1 MWFWICGWLLVV
13 LTVIGN
19 GLVIYLVATRSR
31 LHTTANW
38 FILSLAVAD
47 LCCGLSFFPPMFGA
61 KFGFYTIDLTHAGVF
76 FKVSFTFFY
85 CSNACVCAMTV
96 DRLIAITKPLRYVS
110 LMTAETI
117 RILIFAAWIAPLVLF
132 GFPSIFMYRGNPG
145 YTMFMEI
152 SRVIIFQITPLVM
165 FLVATCHL
173 LHIALKSNRQT
184 KALIAQVRFNHASGE
199 TTIQA
204 PSPTTSARASTVLI
218 VLIMTFFNVTYLG
231 GNYRCI
237 CLLTELCP
245 FTGTIRYIIYLVLIA
260 NSAVNPIFYA
270 FLKKDIRRELRC
282 MFSCNLS
289 H

>member
-19 GLVIYLVATRSR
+19 GGVIFLVAIRSR

-47 LCCGLSFFPPMFGA
+47 LCCGLSFFPPLFGA

-85 CSNACVCAMTV
+85 CSNASVCAMTV
-96 DRLIAITKPLRYVS
+96 DRFLAITRPLRYVS
-110 LMTAETI
+110 LMTKENI
-117 RILIFAAWIAPLVLF
+117 RILILAAWIIPVLLF
-132 GFPSIFMYRGNPG
+132 GFPAIFMHRGNPG
-145 YTMFMEI
+145 YTLFVEI
-152 SRVIIFQITPLVM
+152 FRVIIFQISPLVM
-165 FLVATCHL
+165 FLIATCHL
-173 LHIALKSNRQT
+173 LHLAWKLNRQT
-184 KALIAQVRFNHASGE
+184 KALVAQVRFNHASGE
-199 TTIQA
+199 ANIKA
-204 PSPTTSARASTVLI
+204 PSPRTNARASTLLI
-218 VLIMTFFNVTYLG
+218 VLIMTVFNITYLG

-237 CLLTELCP
+237 CLLTNLCP
-245 FTGTIRYIIYLVLIA
+245 FTGTIRYLIYLVLIT

-282 MFSCNLS
+282 MFSS
-289 H
+289 

>member
-1 MWFWICGWLLVV
+1 MI

-19 GLVIYLVATRSR
+19 GVVIFLVATRSR

-61 KFGFYTIDLTHAGVF
+61 KIGFYMMDLTHAGVF

-85 CSNACVCAMTV
+85 CSNASVCAMTV
-96 DRLIAITKPLRYVS
+96 DRLLAITKPLRYVS
-110 LMTAETI
+110 LMTTETN
-117 RILIFAAWIAPLVLF
+117 RILILAAWMAPLLLF
-132 GFPSIFMYRGNPG
+132 GFPAIFMYRNNPG
-145 YTMFMEI
+145 YTMFVEI
-152 SRVIIFQITPLVM
+152 SRVLIFQISPLVM
-165 FLVATCHL
+165 FLIATCHL
-173 LHIALKSNRQT
+173 LHLAFRSNRQT
-184 KALIAQVRFNHASGE
+184 RALAAQVRFNHASGE
-199 TTIQA
+199 NNIQA
-204 PSPTTSARASTVLI
+204 PSPRTNARASIVLI

-237 CLLTELCP
+237 CLLTDFCP
-245 FTGTIRYIIYLVLIA
+245 FTGTLMYIIYLVLIA

-282 MFSCNLS
+282 MFSR
-289 H
+289 

>member
-1 MWFWICGWLLVV
+1 MPSMWFWICGWLLVV

-38 FILSLAVAD
+38 FILSLAAAD
-47 LCCGLSFFPPMFGA
+47 LCCGLSFFPPLFGA

-85 CSNACVCAMTV
+85 CSNASVCAMTV
-96 DRLIAITKPLRYVS
+96 DRLLVITKPLRYVS
-110 LMTAETI
+110 LMTTETI
-117 RILIFAAWIAPLVLF
+117 RILILAAWITPLLLF
-132 GFPSIFMYRGNPG
+132 GFPAIFMYRDNPG
-145 YTMFMEI
+145 YTMFVEF
-152 SRVIIFQITPLVM
+152 SRVIIFQISPLVM
-165 FLVATCHL
+165 FLIATCHL
-173 LHIALKSNRQT
+173 LHLTLKSHRQT
-184 KALIAQVRFNHASGE
+184 KALVAQVQFNHASGE
-199 TTIQA
+199 ANIQV
-204 PSPTTSARASTVLI
+204 PSPRTNARASIVLI

-237 CLLTELCP
+237 FLLTDSCP
-245 FTGTIRYIIYLVLIA
+245 VTGTLMYIIYLVLIA

-282 MFSCNLS
+282 MFSS
-289 H
+289 